1 MDVIPPHTKSVQVSL
16 QQKMKTGY
24 TVADCMTEDP
34 LTTGPEITIKDA
46 AKLMKK
52 RKLGSIVILKKDK
65 PIGIVTNQ
73 DLVFRVIAKGYSA
86 KNPIEKV
93 MSTSIVQISPNLDIF
108 EALDVMNKN
117 MIRHLNVVSRGKL
130 VGYITLKDILKIEP
144 ALFDLYA
151 DKIDARL
158 QGDNN
163 LNPLYDNDGI
173 CGMCG
178 SYAKRLFNVN
188 GTEVCTICKKKK

>member
-1 MDVIPPHTKSVQVSL
+1 
-16 QQKMKTGY
+16 MKTGY
-24 TVADCMTEDP
+24 TVADCMTENP
-34 LTTGPEITIKDA
+34 LTTGPETTIEDT

-52 RKLGSIVILKKDK
+52 HKLGSIIILKKGN
-65 PIGIVTNQ
+65 PIGIITNQ
-73 DLVFRVIAKGYSA
+73 DLVFRVIAKGYSS

-93 MSTSIVQISPNLDIF
+93 MSTTIIKISPNLDIF

-117 MIRHLNVVSRGKL
+117 MIRHITVANKNKL

-151 DKIDARL
+151 DKIDSRL

-163 LNPLYDNDGI
+163 LSPLYEHDGV

-178 SYAKRLFNVN
+178 NYTKKLFNVN
-188 GTEVCTICKKKK
+188 GTEVCSICKKKK

>member
-1 MDVIPPHTKSVQVSL
+1 
-16 QQKMKTGY
+16 MKTGY
-24 TVADCMTEDP
+24 TVADCMTENP
-34 LTTGPEITIKDA
+34 LTTGPETTIKET

-52 RKLGSIVILKKDK
+52 NKLGSIIILENNK
-65 PIGIVTNQ
+65 PTGIVTNQ

-86 KNPIEKV
+86 KNPIEKI
-93 MSTSIVQISPNLDIF
+93 MSKSIVRISPSLDIF

-117 MIRHLNVVSRGKL
+117 LIRHLSVVNKGKL

-178 SYAKRLFNVN
+178 NYAKRLFNVN
-188 GTEVCTICKKKK
+188 GTKVCNICKKKK